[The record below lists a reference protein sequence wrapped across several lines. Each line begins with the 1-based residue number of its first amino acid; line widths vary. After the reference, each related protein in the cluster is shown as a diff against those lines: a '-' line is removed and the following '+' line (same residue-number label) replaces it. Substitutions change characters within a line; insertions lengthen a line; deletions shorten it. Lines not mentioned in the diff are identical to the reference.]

1 MKKGTKVKL
10 GYMKICCGSKT
21 NGLPQ
26 EKLKYIRGKIK
37 SRSTSAV
44 QVQDADG
51 VWVELKN
58 KRDIEEVS
66 MMGMKEKYTASFNT
80 PFMTPPVKLD
90 FGYLS
95 QWIQAE

>member
-1 MKKGTKVKL
+1 
-10 GYMKICCGSKT
+10 
-21 NGLPQ
+21 
-26 EKLKYIRGKIK
+26 
-37 SRSTSAV
+37 
-44 QVQDADG
+44 
-51 VWVELKN
+51 VELKN